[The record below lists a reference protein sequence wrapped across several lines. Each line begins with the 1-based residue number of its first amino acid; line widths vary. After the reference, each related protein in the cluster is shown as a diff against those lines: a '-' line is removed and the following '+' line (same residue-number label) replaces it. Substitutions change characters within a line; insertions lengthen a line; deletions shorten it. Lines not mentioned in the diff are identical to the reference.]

1 MGKCDCKSVKKKKEG
16 EAMILSVVVGSTR
29 DIPRLIGLFTVTV
42 SLNVLKVVCI
52 IRCLNRELNT
62 WCNMSLAQDG
72 A

>member
-1 MGKCDCKSVKKKKEG
+1 
-16 EAMILSVVVGSTR
+16 MILSVVVGSTR

-52 IRCLNRELNT
+52 IGCLNRELNT
-62 WCNMSLAQDG
+62 WCNMSLTQDG